1 MLVLI
6 RGILL
11 QFINKFSLFFKN
23 QSRYNYK
30 GTESFHVRY
39 LWMLAGFSAKLA
51 KNLWLGNFF
60 KSSIEYKDTKKK
72 YMKIRRS
79 AFCEERKRFSFQIHL
94 IIISRDFLRPTGRN
108 MTCVHRLTQATFEF
122 KDFIM
127 QPKY

>member
-39 LWMLAGFSAKLA
+39 LWMLAGFSAKSA
-51 KNLWLGNFF
+51 KNLWLGNQEN
-60 KSSIEYKDTKKK
+60 KAAKKK
-72 YMKIRRS
+72 K
-79 AFCEERKRFSFQIHL
+79 KK
-94 IIISRDFLRPTGRN
+94 N
-108 MTCVHRLTQATFEF
+108 
-122 KDFIM
+122 
-127 QPKY
+127 